1 MNTFQNVARQANK
14 VMAPLLNVPV
24 LGSLLGKS
32 MTEITYTGRRSGQTF
47 RLVVNY
53 RRRAEDE
60 IVVGVALPDKKTWW
74 RNFYPE
80 PGPILVRLDGV
91 DRPGT
96 AVAKRSDKGT
106 SVRIIL
112 QPLGI
117 TDAADHPG
125 VGR

>member
-14 VMAPLLNVPV
+14 VVAPLLQAPV
-24 LGSLLGKS
+24 VGALLGRS
-32 MTEITYTGRRSGQTF
+32 MAELTYTGRRSGKTYH
-47 RLVVNY
+47 LVVNY
-53 RRRAEDE
+53 KRKADDE

-74 RNFYPE
+74 RNFYPD

-96 AVAKRSDKGT
+96 AVAKRSEKGT
-106 SVRIIL
+106 GVRIVL
-112 QPLGI
+112 QPLGL

-125 VGR
+125 ATR